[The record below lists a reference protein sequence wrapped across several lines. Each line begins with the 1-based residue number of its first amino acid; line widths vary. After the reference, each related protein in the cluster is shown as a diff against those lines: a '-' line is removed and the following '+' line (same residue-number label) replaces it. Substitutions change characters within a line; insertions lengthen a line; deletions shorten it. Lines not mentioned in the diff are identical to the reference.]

1 MVSYSRMLAKYYR
14 KKLGLDLSFK
24 ASSKPMVS
32 KRSFK
37 KSKTFAADGL
47 KPEKEASLRN
57 HMKWTRIKVNRDG
70 ENVSKVVEVEIDG
83 YIYTI
88 PIWCEI
94 PTTVVV
100 GDRFG
105 DKSTVASIESRVN
118 RLYKEG
124 IDGTRFSHQTLDHVS
139 TSKDAKNLKL
149 KICEEACD
157 ILNP

>member
-1 MVSYSRMLAKYYR
+1 MRWA
-14 KKLGLDLSFK
+14 
-24 ASSKPMVS
+24 
-32 KRSFK
+32 
-37 KSKTFAADGL
+37 
-47 KPEKEASLRN
+47 
-57 HMKWTRIKVNRDG
+57 RIKVNRDG

-94 PTTVVV
+94 PATVRV

-105 DKSTVASIESRVN
+105 EKSTVAATESRVS

-124 IDGTRFSHQTLDHVS
+124 DKGTGFSHQTLDHVG